1 MLQSPEMNQVEL
13 DNAAPDIEMIELL
26 LPELPSLYKKV
37 GFNAKNENLS

>member
-13 DNAAPDIEMIELL
+13 DNAAPDVEMIELL

-37 GFNAKNENLS
+37 GFNAGNENLS